1 MKSLYELCQPRA
13 DVFEDKHQDDV
24 LDLANLT
31 EDSIDAD
38 LFFEETYFTDG
49 MKQLVDLAF
58 QRFAGIGATGL
69 IRLKQAMGGGK
80 THNMITLG
88 LLAKHP
94 ELREKYAKNLTHDV
108 QHPIKVISFT
118 GRNNDVPFGIW
129 GEIAAQL
136 GKKEMFSDYYIPL
149 AAPGQNSWIRLLKD
163 EPMGCRYLSTKRQ
176 RLIQI
181 HSIRLL
187 ELDGISQY
195 HFSIILTS
203 IRHISHCHMRS

>member
-1 MKSLYELCQPRA
+1 MERMVAMKSLYELCQPRA

-94 ELREKYAKNLTHDV
+94 ELREKYAKNLRMMYITLLRLYLLQV
-108 QHPIKVISFT
+108 AIMMCLLA
-118 GRNNDVPFGIW
+118 FGV
-129 GEIAAQL
+129 
-136 GKKEMFSDYYIPL
+136 
-149 AAPGQNSWIRLLKD
+149 RLL
-163 EPMGCRYLSTKRQ
+163 PSLAKR
-176 RLIQI
+176 
-181 HSIRLL
+181 
-187 ELDGISQY
+187 DV
-195 HFSIILTS
+195 
-203 IRHISHCHMRS
+203 

>member
-94 ELREKYAKNLTHDV
+94 ELREKNMPKILRMMYITLLMLYLLQVAIMMCLLA
-108 QHPIKVISFT
+108 
-118 GRNNDVPFGIW
+118 FGV
-129 GEIAAQL
+129 
-136 GKKEMFSDYYIPL
+136 
-149 AAPGQNSWIRLLKD
+149 RLL
-163 EPMGCRYLSTKRQ
+163 LSLAKKRC
-176 RLIQI
+176 LVI
-181 HSIRLL
+181 
-187 ELDGISQY
+187 
-195 HFSIILTS
+195 IILL
-203 IRHISHCHMRS
+203 